1 MIPSQCVQWDVQ
13 RKVRVLKCLLI
24 LDEKHRLLLPFQFP
38 SRCQLPKISR
48 ISVNCTLNLFTR
60 GSDQSEKNETI
71 SICAPLFVAVRMCVV
86 HRHRSAAES
95 LTKRSLLA
103 LNTDESSG
111 SRRRGPFNLYL
122 TLSALSLYH
131 FGYTK
136 TQNITPHSII
146 TNGNRWTCCYCC
158 LSCLFVV

>member
-1 MIPSQCVQWDVQ
+1 MCVQWDVQ

-38 SRCQLPKISR
+38 PCCQLPKISR
-48 ISVNCTLNLFTR
+48 ISVNCTLNLFAGR
-60 GSDQSEKNETI
+60 SDQIEKNKTI
-71 SICAPLFVAVRMCVV
+71 SICAFVCSSENVCTSPPSISRI
-86 HRHRSAAES
+86 
-95 LTKRSLLA
+95 TNKKKWSLLA

-111 SRRRGPFNLYL
+111 SRRREPFNLYF

-136 TQNITPHSII
+136 TQNITPHSFI